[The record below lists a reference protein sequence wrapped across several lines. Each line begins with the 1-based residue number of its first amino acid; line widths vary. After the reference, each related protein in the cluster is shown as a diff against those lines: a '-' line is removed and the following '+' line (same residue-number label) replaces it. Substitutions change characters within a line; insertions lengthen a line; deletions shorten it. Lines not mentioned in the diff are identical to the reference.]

1 MPKMKIKTTQ
11 FFSNFSQWRIR
22 SRILFILI
30 FSVVFA
36 VAISTVSNY
45 YSVLNLTTEDHALEM
60 VALSNEASQRAVSG
74 VIGSVNALE
83 AVSLSPNIVSTIREA
98 DLKYMNILPER
109 VIRDIA
115 ERDEQWI
122 AGDEDIQ
129 PQIDKILNNEVSDYL
144 RSFVAKFPGIV
155 EVFITDQ
162 FGAVVSMTEQTS
174 DFLQSDEDWWVNS
187 YKDGEGQIF
196 VSNVTFDES
205 TGVYAVNVGVP
216 IVDTRGDIIGILR
229 GTVDISSVLAYI
241 EDLGLGESRHVF
253 LLEEDGTILLT
264 EDPQY
269 YMQTADDSILE
280 FVNSDISGW
289 NNGQRN
295 IYGTKSVM
303 AFTRIQSDV
312 LGSNL
317 GWTVLITEDSPHLVG
332 RVRQKLMPSAY
343 AAFGAL
349 AVMAVVAFRFS
360 SSLSKPL
367 EIMADALENIGIRGD
382 LNRNVS
388 EEAKHQIS
396 EQGGEIGQ
404 MANGLTKLEATLQS
418 LAEKANQI
426 ADGDL
431 TISIEKLSDQDEFGI
446 SFQKMVESLRNL
458 VGRVVKN
465 AYSVDESATQL
476 AEASDQ
482 AGSAANQISAAMQQ
496 MAAASSEQS
505 QSLTHAMNSVD
516 QLMREIENVARGA
529 QDQASQVSNS
539 AAITSKIYQAV
550 STVNQNSEKGAEGAQ
565 IAAKTARDGTQK
577 IEENLKGMSVI
588 KVKVDES
595 SVKVEEMGNK
605 SARIGVILETI
616 EDIASQTNLLALNA
630 AIEAARA
637 GEHGKG
643 FAVVADEV
651 RKLAERTA
659 QATTEIG
666 ELINEVRTSVNDA
679 VRAMGESAN
688 QVDEGVAQAN
698 LAGKALMD
706 ILEAVEDVAQQVE
719 KITVEA
725 KNMEVE
731 SNELVNSIDIVS
743 KVVEENTEAT
753 EGMKTNSTEASGLME
768 NVASISEENGA
779 AVEEVSASTQEMNAQ
794 IEEVDAAAHSL
805 KSMATELRQIVAQ
818 FKLPGN
824 EEEEKPV
831 PGSSGP
837 NGHDLEP
844 TAVFEKTGAGKN
856 GNGQH
861 SY

>member
-1 MPKMKIKTTQ
+1 MPKMKIKTPKI
-11 FFSNFSQWRIR
+11 FSNFSQWRIR

-45 YSVLNLTTEDHALEM
+45 YSVLNLTTQDHALEM

-122 AGDEDIQ
+122 SGDEDIQ
-129 PQIDKILNNEVSDYL
+129 PQIDKILDNEVSDYL

-174 DFLQSDEDWWVNS
+174 DFLQSDEDWWINS

-216 IVDTRGDIIGILR
+216 IMDIHGDAIGILR

-253 LLEEDGTILLT
+253 LLEEDGTILLAD
-264 EDPQY
+264 DPQY

-280 FVNSDISGW
+280 LVNSDISGW

-317 GWTVLITEDSPHLVG
+317 GWTVLITEDSPHLVS

-349 AVMAVVAFRFS
+349 AVMAFVALRFS

-367 EIMADALENIGIRGD
+367 EIMAGALENIGIRGD
-382 LNRNVS
+382 LNRNAP
-388 EEAKHQIS
+388 EEVEHQIM
-396 EQGGEIGQ
+396 EHGGEIGQ
-404 MANGLTKLEATLQS
+404 MANGLKSLEATLQS

-446 SFQKMVESLRNL
+446 SFQKMIESLRNL

-482 AGSAANQISAAMQQ
+482 AGNAANQISVAMQQ

-529 QDQASQVSNS
+529 QDQASQVANS
-539 AAITSKIYQAV
+539 AAITSKIYQSV
-550 STVNQNSEKGAEGAQ
+550 SLVNQNSEKGVEGAQ

-595 SVKVEEMGNK
+595 SEKVEEMGNK

-679 VRAMGESAN
+679 VLAMGESAN

-706 ILEAVEDVAQQVE
+706 ILEAVEDVARQVE

-725 KNMEVE
+725 RNMETE

-743 KVVEENTEAT
+743 KVVEENKEAT

-824 EEEEKPV
+824 EAEEGQTAGVNE
-831 PGSSGP
+831 S
-837 NGHDLEP
+837 NGHHAEN
-844 TAVFEKTGAGKN
+844 TYEFEKAGAGVN

-861 SY
+861 S